1 VKNLTRVR
9 NSKARNERTT
19 VVGDEEFERI
29 LDEARKIKKEFFRL
43 RTLALMC
50 VLRLTGKRRGE
61 VASVKLIE
69 AKTENN
75 FLNLTFTLEKKR
87 KGHVSTK
94 QALKSIPLSDPLTKP
109 ILEWIDYLHMLEPV
123 PKFLFPPV
131 KSVFGVSYMVLFE
144 DHICGKQVFNLVRS
158 VTEEVWPHLF
168 RETVA
173 SDVIKKDSSI
183 FGAFKVMR
191 RLDLEDY
198 RTGFRYLKRFA
209 ADIIKREKESDEGEQ
224 IIIRK

>member
-1 VKNLTRVR
+1 MTRVR
-9 NSKARNERTT
+9 LSKAREERTT
-19 VVGDEEFERI
+19 VVGDEEFETI
-29 LDEARKIKKEFFRL
+29 LDKARKIENKFFRL
-43 RTLALMC
+43 RTLALLC

-69 AKTENN
+69 TKTENS

-87 KGHVSTK
+87 KGHVSSR
-94 QALKSIPLSDPLTKP
+94 QALKSIPLSDPFTKP
-109 ILEWIDYLHMLEPV
+109 ILEWIDYLNTLEPT
-123 PKFLFPPV
+123 PTFLFPPV
-131 KSVFGVSYMVLFE
+131 KPIFGGAYIILSDEHLKGR
-144 DHICGKQVFNLVRS
+144 HIFNLVRS

-183 FGAFKVMR
+183 FGAFKVER

-198 RTGFRYLKRFA
+198 RTGFRYLRRFA
-209 ADIIKREKESDEGEQ
+209 TDIIEREQKAKEGQE
-224 IIIRK
+224 IITRK